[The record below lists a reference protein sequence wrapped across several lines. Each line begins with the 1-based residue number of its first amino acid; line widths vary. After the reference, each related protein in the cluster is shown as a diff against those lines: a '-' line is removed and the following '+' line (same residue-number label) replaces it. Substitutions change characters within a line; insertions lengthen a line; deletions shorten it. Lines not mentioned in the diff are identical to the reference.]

1 MQKVLQAALLISL
14 VGLFSLTL
22 LAEFYE
28 PEQIQI
34 SELNNYEE
42 KIILIQGRVI
52 KSTQKPDVNFFEVQD
67 STGTIAVVAFGQMDK
82 LCKDANINVKGKVTR
97 YKGEL
102 EIIANKV
109 ILL

>member
-1 MQKVLQAALLISL
+1 MQRVLRAALLISL

-28 PEQIQI
+28 PEHVPI

-42 KIILIQGRVI
+42 KIVLVQGKVI
-52 KSTQKPDVNFFEVQD
+52 KSTQKPGVNFFDVQD
-67 STGTIAVVAFGQMDK
+67 STGTIAVVAFGQMNK
-82 LCKDANINVKGKVTR
+82 LRKDVGINVKGKVTR

-102 EIIANKV
+102 EIIADKV
-109 ILL
+109 VLI